1 MRLCAIVMCLL
12 VGGVSVAAAQEPAAA
27 VGVKAG
33 VNFANLKFEGEGV
46 DVSFDRRTGFVGGLF
61 VVWPTNSLVAL
72 QTEALYSQQG
82 AKVDEAG
89 ASASIK
95 LDYVTVP
102 VMLRVSSPPS
112 RQASFHVFGGPSLGF
127 RVRARSSGT
136 FEGETS
142 SEDISEDVER
152 FDLGV
157 TAGAGFDVGRL
168 TIDGRYTW
176 GLTNINKDD
185 SDDVKIKNRVFSIMA
200 GVRF

>member
-1 MRLCAIVMCLL
+1 MRVCAIVMGLL
-12 VGGVSVAAAQEPAAA
+12 VGSASAAAAQEPAAA
-27 VGVKAG
+27 IGVKGG
-33 VNFANLKFEGEGV
+33 VNFANLQFEGEGV

-61 VVWPTNSLVAL
+61 VIWPANSRVAL

-82 AKVDEAG
+82 AEIEEQG
-89 ASASIK
+89 ASGSIE

-102 VMLRVSSPPS
+102 VLLRVSSAPS
-112 RQASFHVFGGPSLGF
+112 GQASFHVFGGPSLGF
-127 RVRARSSGT
+127 RVRARSSGS

-142 SEDISEDVER
+142 SEDISDDVER

-157 TAGAGFDVGRL
+157 TTGAGVEIGRL

-176 GLTNINKDD
+176 GLSNLNKDE
-185 SDDVKIKNRVFSIMA
+185 SDELEIKNRVFSVMV